1 MLSPPSWNPMYFL
14 VIAVAFAPWTIAKHF
29 PGTVPMPFQSFAAGA
44 TWDSMP
50 KADGRLPSAAIN
62 RGK

>member
-1 MLSPPSWNPMYFL
+1 MYFL
-14 VIAVAFAPWTIAKHF
+14 VIAVAFAPWTIAKQF
-29 PGTVPMPFQSFAAGA
+29 PDTPSMPFQPFAAGA
-44 TWDSMP
+44 TWDTMP